1 MMEPIDVY
9 IMYCAMKAHFSKT
22 NYDFHKYGGKT
33 KVSRDSF
40 YKRKDRH
47 FFVKLSK
54 KYKTNVEI
62 ENYYVSNFI
71 KDKRGYIAN
80 FTTEN
85 YEEWL
90 LRRQN
95 FFNLF
100 TKEMQ
105 PFIKEFQRFKCPFEP
120 LFEVKINNHPKLL
133 KEFLGNRVS
142 LETMII
148 LDEIFEYSKQWDKEL
163 EDDIIWIDLKKMIKN
178 YKGFLTINK
187 NKYRIELLKLIE
199 ESS

>member
-1 MMEPIDVY
+1 
-9 IMYCAMKAHFSKT
+9 MKAHFSKT

-54 KYKTNVEI
+54 KYKTNIEI

-133 KEFLGNRVS
+133 KEFLGSRVS